1 MNGSSDL
8 KVSTALDYASGTAA
22 REGAGLDMSLF
33 QGVMMIVKAAAVAAG
48 ATYTIKAQQ
57 SDDDGVADGYSDLL
71 GTSQTIAADDDDQ
84 IFIID
89 LIKPIKRY
97 VRLYVSKDG
106 ANTCAE
112 SAVYVQYDA
121 RELPVTQTVADEV
134 TYERHIEPAEGTA

>member
-8 KVSTALDYASGTAA
+8 KVSTALDYATGTAA

-33 QGVMMIVKAAAVAAG
+33 QGVMMIVKVIAVGAG

-57 SDDDGVADGYSDLL
+57 SDDDGSADAYSDLE
-71 GTSQTIAADDDDQ
+71 GTSQTIADSDDDQ

-89 LIKPIKRY
+89 LVKPIKRY

-106 ANTCAE
+106 ANTCSEA
-112 SAVYVQYDA
+112 AVYVQYDA

-134 TYERHIEPAEGTA
+134 TYERHIEPSEGTA

>member
-8 KVSTALDYASGTAA
+8 KVSTALDYATGTAA

-33 QGVMMIVKAAAVAAG
+33 QGVMMIVKVIAVGAG

-57 SDDDGVADGYSDLL
+57 SDDDGSTDAYSDLED
-71 GTSQTIAADDDDQ
+71 TSQTIADSDDDQ

-89 LIKPIKRY
+89 LVKPIKRY

-106 ANTCAE
+106 ANTCSEA
-112 SAVYVQYDA
+112 AVYVQYDA

-134 TYERHIEPAEGTA
+134 TYERHIEPSEGTA

>member
-8 KVSTALDYASGTAA
+8 KVSTALDYATGTAA

-33 QGVMMIVKAAAVAAG
+33 QGVMMIVKVIAVGAG

-57 SDDDGVADGYSDLL
+57 SDDDAATDAYSDLE
-71 GTSQTIAADDDDQ
+71 GTSQTIADSDDDQ

-89 LIKPIKRY
+89 LVKPIKRY

-106 ANTCAE
+106 ANTCSEA
-112 SAVYVQYDA
+112 AVYVQYDA

-134 TYERHIEPAEGTA
+134 TYERHIEPSEGTA